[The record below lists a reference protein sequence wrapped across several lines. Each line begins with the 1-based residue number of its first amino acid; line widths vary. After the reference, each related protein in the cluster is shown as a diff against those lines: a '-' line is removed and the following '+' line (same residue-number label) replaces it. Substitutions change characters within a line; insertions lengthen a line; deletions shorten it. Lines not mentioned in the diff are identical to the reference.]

1 MTSSISKFLGTDKW
15 LMFDIEA
22 DGLLDDSDK
31 KGPAATKIHCAGYW
45 HSSFGA
51 EVRTTTDYEEIKKL
65 VEEVDYLFIH
75 NGILYDDL
83 LCQKILGVSFV
94 EKVVDT
100 LGLSFYLH
108 PRRLKHGL
116 ESWGNDLGISKPEV
130 TDWSEQ
136 SVEVYLNRVT
146 EDIKIQAKLSYK
158 LIKDLLELYNG
169 DAVVA
174 RKLLFFLND
183 VLDIYQDMY
192 KNPFTLDV
200 ETTTNNLEELTKLS
214 EEKVALLKSIM
225 PPSPVFAKKSIPKVL
240 YKKDGSLS
248 HYGVEWYK
256 LLEEIGAP
264 PNLTD
269 VKYIVGYEEPN
280 PRGDKQM
287 KEFLFSLGWE
297 PCTFKDVKVVGEFG
311 DISFR
316 KVPQIKDKDGLLT
329 PSVLKLVDK
338 HPAIQELDTLGVLTH
353 RIGILKGFLATYNKT
368 NNTIFGSA
376 NPENSFTNTLRVRH
390 KKPLVNLPKTKARFG
405 KHIRRCL
412 TAPEGKVIIGID
424 VVSLENYCRTN
435 SIVHLD
441 PTSIDNLLDDTYDT
455 HMALAEFSGLLSK
468 EDVERYKELKAI
480 LKEVGHL
487 ESTLSKELQ
496 RLDSVRDKAK
506 TTSYSALYGVG
517 PSKLAK
523 ELGVLKSYAEK
534 LLKAY
539 WDINWAVVT
548 FANSATV
555 TQWNNL
561 KWIEHP
567 FTKIK
572 YEFRKDY
579 SKFSSLNQGLGSWV
593 VGRWIKEMRNLGIK
607 ITFFC
612 HDECQLIEDDNK
624 DTIQNTLAMAQKAM
638 DTVNAELG
646 FVVPIKVDSKIGK
659 NYGET
664 H

>member
-1 MTSSISKFLGTDKW
+1 MTNLISKFLGTDKW

-22 DGLLDDSDK
+22 NGLLDDSDK
-31 KGPAATKIHCAGYW
+31 KGPGATKIHCAGYW
-45 HSSFGA
+45 HHSFGA
-51 EVRTTTDYEEIKKL
+51 EVKTTTDYEEIKKL

-83 LCQKILGVSFV
+83 LCQKILGISFV

-116 ESWGNDLGISKPEV
+116 ESWGNDLGIAKPEV

-136 SVEVYLNRVT
+136 PAEVYQNRVI
-146 EDIKIQAKLSYK
+146 EDVKIQAKLSYK
-158 LIKDLLELYNG
+158 LIKDLLELY
-169 DAVVA
+169 DSDVAVA

-200 ETTTNNLEELTKLS
+200 ETTISNLTELSGLKA
-214 EEKVALLKSIM
+214 EKIELLKKIM
-225 PPSPVFAKKSIPKVL
+225 PPVPIYAEKSVPKVL
-240 YKKDGSLS
+240 YKQDKSLS
-248 HYGVEWYK
+248 HYGTEWYK
-256 LLEEIGAP
+256 LLDELGAP
-264 PNLTD
+264 SDILK
-269 VKYIVGYEEPN
+269 VKYIVGYNEPN
-280 PRGDKQM
+280 PGGDKQI

-297 PCTFKDVKVVGEFG
+297 PCTFKDVKEVSEFG
-311 DISFR
+311 EVSFR

-329 PSVLKLVDK
+329 PSVLKLADK

-368 NNTIFGSA
+368 NETIFGSA

-390 KKPLVNLPKTKARFG
+390 KKPLVNLPKPKARFG

-435 SIVHLD
+435 SIAFLD
-441 PTSIDNLLDDTYDT
+441 PSSIENLLDNTYDT
-455 HMALAEFSGLLSK
+455 QIALAEFAGLMSK
-468 EDVERYKELKAI
+468 EEVDRYKELKI
-480 LKEVGHL
+480 MLKEAEHL
-487 ESTLSKELQ
+487 EPTLSKELQ

-506 TTSYSALYGVG
+506 TTSYSALYGVR
-517 PSKLAK
+517 PAKLAK
-523 ELGVLKSYAEK
+523 ELGVLKSYADK
-534 LLKAY
+534 LLMAY
-539 WDINWAVVT
+539 WGINWAVVT
-548 FANSATV
+548 FADSAAV

-593 VGRWIKEMRNLGIK
+593 VGRWVKEMRNLGVR
-607 ITFFC
+607 ITFFM
-612 HDECQLIEDDNK
+612 HDECQIIELDNK
-624 DTIQNTLAMAQKAM
+624 ESIQNTLALAQIAM
-638 DTVNAELG
+638 DEVNAELG
-646 FVVPIKVDSKIGK
+646 FVVPIKVDSKVGR
-659 NYGET
+659 NYGDT